1 MCVAT
6 TGPELTNK
14 LEIMGRGRATY
25 SPDISPTGFV
35 PFLAPQQRMMRPPSP
50 PPKTRATKH
59 VCNALMLRR
68 HATQV
73 IDKNER
79 LGSSRQPI
87 LFLF

>member
-35 PFLAPQQRMMRPPSP
+35 PFLGPPAANDAITEP
-50 PPKTRATKH
+50 HKKTRATKH